1 MTVRY
6 VDFTRSVY
14 QYPRVPSSKRWSFSL
29 DEVKY
34 YYDSKAWNI
43 NTLDSKLNDGY
54 TTIQNGSET
63 QQQLVQKDREN
74 NPFDSP
80 PGVGYKAKLLN
91 GEFVPPKFMQSRVH
105 SASPMFYIIPS
116 DSAVSFRRNL
126 YNILQD
132 DDRFTAA
139 YFNTRDVA
147 ISNLYASLRK
157 RQQFNAGIFLAEL
170 RESVGLIGNAAITIF
185 NIVRALK
192 RGRVSDALKE
202 IANYG
207 GGRSRKRYLNRDRV
221 NSIRKRKGEP
231 PITKAEYASSMWLE
245 LQFGWKPILNDINS
259 IITIVSDG
267 LLSDSSAVFSVSG
280 RSEISSHRSVLVQ
293 EEIDP
298 PPVFGNTY
306 MNRKITF
313 EGKAYIRRNLTAT
326 YRPSS
331 DVISLLSN
339 LGLINPLSVA
349 WEVVPFSFVID
360 WFIPVNKWLNS
371 LTADAGLELLDLSE
385 TIKVSSVGKMVYHPK
400 ILNSSG
406 SAVDSLL
413 FEQDYT
419 EQSFLRQVDI
429 GDSIPDFPINPTS
442 FIDILQPW
450 KIITAS
456 ALLSQLFGRN

>member
-1 MTVRY
+1 
-6 VDFTRSVY
+6 
-14 QYPRVPSSKRWSFSL
+14 
-29 DEVKY
+29 
-34 YYDSKAWNI
+34 
-43 NTLDSKLNDGY
+43 
-54 TTIQNGSET
+54 
-63 QQQLVQKDREN
+63 
-74 NPFDSP
+74 
-80 PGVGYKAKLLN
+80 
-91 GEFVPPKFMQSRVH
+91 
-105 SASPMFYIIPS
+105 
-116 DSAVSFRRNL
+116 
-126 YNILQD
+126 
-132 DDRFTAA
+132 
-139 YFNTRDVA
+139 
-147 ISNLYASLRK
+147 
-157 RQQFNAGIFLAEL
+157 
-170 RESVGLIGNAAITIF
+170 
-185 NIVRALK
+185 
-192 RGRVSDALKE
+192 
-202 IANYG
+202 
-207 GGRSRKRYLNRDRV
+207 
-221 NSIRKRKGEP
+221 
-231 PITKAEYASSMWLE
+231 
-245 LQFGWKPILNDINS
+245 
-259 IITIVSDG
+259 
-267 LLSDSSAVFSVSG
+267 
-280 RSEISSHRSVLVQ
+280 
-293 EEIDP
+293 
-298 PPVFGNTY
+298 